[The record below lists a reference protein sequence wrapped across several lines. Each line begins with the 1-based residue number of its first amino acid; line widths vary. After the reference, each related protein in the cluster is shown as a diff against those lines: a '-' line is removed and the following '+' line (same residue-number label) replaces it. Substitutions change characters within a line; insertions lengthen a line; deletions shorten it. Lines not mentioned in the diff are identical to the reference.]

1 MEQVSDALL
10 AIRQTM
16 KLYDQC
22 LDEVRRQYG
31 LSKLEIIII
40 SFLHNNPGYDTA
52 GALAEMRMLSK
63 GNVSRGVDSL
73 TARGLLERLP
83 DQADR
88 RWVHLRLKPEADT
101 IVQDIE
107 CAAQRFCTLAFA
119 GFTEE
124 DMDRFRAL
132 NRKLAD
138 NVRMNLERSTLSHG
152 EQSE

>member
-22 LDEVRRQYG
+22 LDQVRNRYS
-31 LSKLEIIII
+31 LSKLEIVII
-40 SFLHNNPGYDTA
+40 SFLHNNPGHDTA
-52 GALAEMRMLSK
+52 GAVAEMRMLSK

-83 DQADR
+83 DKTDR
-88 RWVHLRLKPEADT
+88 RWVHLRLKPEADP

-107 CAAQRFCTLAFA
+107 LAAQHFIALTFS
-119 GFTEE
+119 GFTE
-124 DMDRFRAL
+124 DDLSRFHDL
-132 NRKLAD
+132 NRKLAN

-152 EQSE
+152 E